1 MKVAMVSLPMNGL
14 SEEEVKHTYNQKTY
28 ELLHNYGFDATVHT
42 LFEGPEFTDE
52 ALKENGVKNIP
63 LYFLAKSLERMAEC
77 DMVYFCK
84 GWENARGCQME
95 YEAAS
100 KYGIGIL
107 TEVGDEKFT
116 R

>member
-1 MKVAMVSLPMNGL
+1 MKVGMVSLPMNGL

-28 ELLHNYGFDATVHT
+28 ELLHNYDFDATVHT

-52 ALKENGVKNIP
+52 ALKEKGVKNIP
-63 LYFLAKSLERMAEC
+63 LYFLAKSLERMSEC

-100 KYGIGIL
+100 KYGISIF
-107 TEVGDEKFT
+107 TEVGD
-116 R
+116 